1 VGMVSW
7 LRERLRG
14 EDLWEWGCFGCRGED
29 GELKWQRV
37 IGSVL
42 GEQQPR
48 TPGDD
53 DFVSKKTNQLLGA
66 ATHFCFK
73 RENDRCLR
81 VGAGRVRLFRVFCVA
96 P

>member
-1 VGMVSW
+1 MVNW

-14 EDLWEWGCFGCRGED
+14 EDLWEWGYFGCRGED
-29 GELKWQRV
+29 GELKWQGV

-53 DFVSKKTNQLLGA
+53 NFISKKTNQLARGCIS
-66 ATHFCFK
+66 F
-73 RENDRCLR
+73 
-81 VGAGRVRLFRVFCVA
+81 LF
-96 P
+96 